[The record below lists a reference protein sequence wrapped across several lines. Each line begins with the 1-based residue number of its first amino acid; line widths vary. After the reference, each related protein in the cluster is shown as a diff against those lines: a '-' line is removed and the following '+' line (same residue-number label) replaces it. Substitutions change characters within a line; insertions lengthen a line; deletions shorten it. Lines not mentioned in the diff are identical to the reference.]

1 MTDSLNDLARTNSE
15 PSASQTTRHLA
26 YGEAAVMLIEC
37 LMLILVEQRL
47 LTTQQ
52 MIAAIEYA
60 IATKRQM
67 VEDGEHANIS
77 AVAAGVLSTLA
88 NSLAAGGGTRAR

>member
-1 MTDSLNDLARTNSE
+1 
-15 PSASQTTRHLA
+15 
-26 YGEAAVMLIEC
+26 
-37 LMLILVEQRL
+37 
-47 LTTQQ
+47 
-52 MIAAIEYA
+52 
-60 IATKRQM
+60 M